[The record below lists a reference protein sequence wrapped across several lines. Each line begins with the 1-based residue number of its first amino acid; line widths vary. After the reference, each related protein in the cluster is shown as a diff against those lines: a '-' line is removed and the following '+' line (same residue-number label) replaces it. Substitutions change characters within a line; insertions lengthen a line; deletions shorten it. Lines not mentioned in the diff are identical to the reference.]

1 MSILGKAILYVLK
14 EVTQPAL
21 ENFGKHVGDAIGTV
35 VGRRIQPDHEDGGDD
50 DENED
55 EDIDDESD
63 EDEEQDD
70 DVEDED
76 ERTP

>member
-1 MSILGKAILYVLK
+1 MSVLGKAILYVLK

-35 VGRRIQPDHEDGGDD
+35 VGRRIQPDHEDGGGDDEELEDD
-50 DENED
+50 DTG
-55 EDIDDESD
+55 
-63 EDEEQDD
+63 D
-70 DVEDED
+70 DVDED